1 MVSRLLSIQTNSYR
15 ISKIST
21 EAVVQEVS
29 DWTIHYTV
37 YQIVVHLSVPE
48 ILSIS
53 HFLLLE
59 VAELF
64 GLSGVVLNVHWNI

>member
-1 MVSRLLSIQTNSYR
+1 M
-15 ISKIST
+15 SKIST

-53 HFLLLE
+53 HFLLLG